1 MAMCRR
7 ALGDQPRVQTSL
19 VTPCENPQFLSWAIC
34 DEIGVSVQA
43 VDDEREACV
52 QKCQWE
58 KRKLGVKRHVLIVE
72 ILNLLVILQLKNS

>member
-43 VDDEREACV
+43 VDDER
-52 QKCQWE
+52 
-58 KRKLGVKRHVLIVE
+58 
-72 ILNLLVILQLKNS
+72 LVYKSANGKKENWG